1 MAAFFYVNAMQVDFA
16 SMLDMEHSGMVR
28 MFKSLEETWLKGF
41 LKASNSVYE
50 GGVTE
55 FLVNAKVI
63 SGTIVSFFAN
73 RKMAL
78 TKDVFIAAFGLPT
91 EGMVGFMDIPKE
103 IVVEMRRRFSGSDVP
118 FRAPSKKKEM
128 KMEFRLLHDI
138 VAKPL
143 CAKAGSFDMVTSE
156 KFDLMVAISA
166 DLNVLREDLVKADLG
181 ESVNMHPQKVLTSKS
196 VLTGTEGGD
205 SLIAQPVGKEKRVV
219 EKKKKKEKVKV
230 VEKKPE
236 VAGSQAAPKIIVRHQ
251 LGRRF
256 IYRNCSSGA
265 HYKEEPD
272 QADLEGV
279 FNYWK
284 SNGVSTWSS
293 PEEHAGG
300 AQGSTA
306 SGPEATVT
314 IPPQLEM
321 HAGDVSHIPAQD
333 EHMECG
339 NETSNANEQEEHME
353 FENQIETECQNG
365 HVATVAQSEH
375 EEFTRAVETRA
386 EQPVE
391 NQADDTSIV
400 ADKEERMD
408 TARRG
413 PTTIATPKSQ
423 FRTDP
428 SDPGKA
434 PSNIAP

>member
-128 KMEFRLLHDI
+128 KMEFLLLHDI

-166 DLNVLREDLVKADLG
+166 DLKLNWAQFLFQFLLAMVNNPTRHSQGFVVQISVLREDLVKADLG

-196 VLTGTEGGD
+196 VLTYIKKIPKAIPAGD
-205 SLIAQPVGKEKRVV
+205 SSKKLRIRPVVQRV
-219 EKKKKKEKVKV
+219 E
-230 VEKKPE
+230 
-236 VAGSQAAPKIIVRHQ
+236 IR
-251 LGRRF
+251 
-256 IYRNCSSGA
+256 
-265 HYKEEPD
+265 
-272 QADLEGV
+272 
-279 FNYWK
+279 
-284 SNGVSTWSS
+284 
-293 PEEHAGG
+293 
-300 AQGSTA
+300 
-306 SGPEATVT
+306 
-314 IPPQLEM
+314 
-321 HAGDVSHIPAQD
+321 
-333 EHMECG
+333 
-339 NETSNANEQEEHME
+339 
-353 FENQIETECQNG
+353 
-365 HVATVAQSEH
+365 
-375 EEFTRAVETRA
+375 
-386 EQPVE
+386 
-391 NQADDTSIV
+391 
-400 ADKEERMD
+400 
-408 TARRG
+408 
-413 PTTIATPKSQ
+413 
-423 FRTDP
+423 
-428 SDPGKA
+428 
-434 PSNIAP
+434 